1 MKIVYFGTDVF
12 LSCFLYFAEHHQ
24 ILGLYTYHND
34 EDYFTEYSI
43 VREAKRM
50 GIPVHYE
57 DMTKEET
64 CRYFLEQGC
73 QLFFVAE
80 YNRILPVPEGLDS
93 FRGINLH
100 SSLLPVGRSYYPIEA
115 AMERD
120 IKRSG
125 VTMHKIS
132 PSLDAGD
139 ILDSYPLEIS
149 EEMDSVDVYLGC
161 GLGAESM
168 ARRMMEDFEASWNKA
183 RTQKTDK
190 KYPYWKRPSE
200 EKLTITHEIT
210 TVQALDCFRRYNQL
224 TQVILENRAYY
235 IRAMDTGTAFLKE
248 DVILIKGD
256 QILYRVTDGHL
267 RLILHT
273 ERGIGDET

>member
-1 MKIVYFGTDVF
+1 
-12 LSCFLYFAEHHQ
+12 
-24 ILGLYTYHND
+24 
-34 EDYFTEYSI
+34 
-43 VREAKRM
+43 
-50 GIPVHYE
+50 
-57 DMTKEET
+57 
-64 CRYFLEQGC
+64 
-73 QLFFVAE
+73 
-80 YNRILPVPEGLDS
+80 
-93 FRGINLH
+93 
-100 SSLLPVGRSYYPIEA
+100 
-115 AMERD
+115 
-120 IKRSG
+120 
-125 VTMHKIS
+125 
-132 PSLDAGD
+132 
-139 ILDSYPLEIS
+139 
-149 EEMDSVDVYLGC
+149 MDSVDVYLGC

>member
-12 LSCFLYFAEHHQ
+12 LSCFHYFAAHHE
-24 ILGLYTYHND
+24 ILALYTYHKD

-43 VREAKRM
+43 VREARKI
-50 GIPVHYE
+50 GIPVYYE
-57 DMTKEET
+57 DLSREMIDK
-64 CRYFLEQGC
+64 YFLQEGC

-80 YNRILPVPEGLDS
+80 YNRLIPVPEEMKC
-93 FRGINLH
+93 FKGINLH

-139 ILDSYPLEIS
+139 ILDSYPVEIS
-149 EEMDSVDVYLGC
+149 EEMDSVDVYLEC
-161 GLGAESM
+161 GLGAERM
-168 ARRMMEDFEASWNKA
+168 VLRMMENFEACWNKF
-183 RTQKTDK
+183 RVQETDR

-200 EKLTITHEIT
+200 ERLTITHQMT
-210 TVQALDCFRRYNQL
+210 RAQALDCFRRYNQL
-224 TQVILENRAYY
+224 AQVIVKNRAYY

-248 DVILIKGD
+248 DVITVKGD

-273 ERGIGDET
+273 ERGIGDEA